1 MEGFDH
7 ILNWR
12 LLRGSHEF
20 PGTDGGTCIN
30 EAALIAAGFDYRRIC
45 NVTQMPSCFSRPVC
59 EFAMLLNDQAS
70 NEERQRLLPFVM
82 RLACADTNEVE
93 QKRQRYISS
102 KTTRFRSISD
112 GIKILEGALAIGR
125 QADSLALPL
134 VEERMS
140 AAREKASG
148 TTSKP
153 SKPLLATV
161 KNLLNAL

>member
-1 MEGFDH
+1 MF
-7 ILNWR
+7 
-12 LLRGSHEF
+12 
-20 PGTDGGTCIN
+20 
-30 EAALIAAGFDYRRIC
+30 
-45 NVTQMPSCFSRPVC
+45 
-59 EFAMLLNDQAS
+59 LNDQAS

-112 GIKILEGALAIGR
+112 GIEILEGALAIGR